1 MFGKL
6 SFSMEIH
13 RLSRK
18 GFLHTVG
25 WGLVASLI
33 IVGMA
38 AGLGRATLNLRGAVT
53 DNPDLAIFVLLPD
66 ERIGKVELL
75 REEENERHYLIATKD
90 GPKLVIL
97 KKGESEW
104 YVSYIEKLHETS
116 TESSSESGAAS
127 SESAQPQ

>member
-1 MFGKL
+1 
-6 SFSMEIH
+6 MEIH

-25 WGLVASLI
+25 WGLVASLV

-38 AGLGRATLNLRGAVT
+38 AGLGRATMNLRGALT
-53 DNPDLAIFVLLPD
+53 DKPDLALYLLLPD
-66 ERIGKVELL
+66 EGIGKVELL
-75 REEENERHYLIATKD
+75 REEENERHYLVATKE

-104 YVSYIEKLHETS
+104 YVSYIEKLHEAS
-116 TESSSESGAAS
+116 TESSSESGAGG